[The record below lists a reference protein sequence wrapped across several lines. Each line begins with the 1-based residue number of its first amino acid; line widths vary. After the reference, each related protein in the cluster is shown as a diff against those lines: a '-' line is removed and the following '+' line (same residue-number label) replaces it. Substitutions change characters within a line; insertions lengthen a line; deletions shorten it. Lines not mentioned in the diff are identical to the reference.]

1 MRPQFIN
8 LLLGLLLTSQTV
20 TAFTPSKSRCSN
32 RNHTVAGGVQ
42 MSNDDNN
49 IGTSIA
55 NGISKIFNGFSPLS
69 EGKKKLVQSLAG
81 DYDKSKI
88 QNELQSLIQ
97 NEPVLFLSFT
107 K

>member
-1 MRPQFIN
+1 
-8 LLLGLLLTSQTV
+8 
-20 TAFTPSKSRCSN
+20 
-32 RNHTVAGGVQ
+32 